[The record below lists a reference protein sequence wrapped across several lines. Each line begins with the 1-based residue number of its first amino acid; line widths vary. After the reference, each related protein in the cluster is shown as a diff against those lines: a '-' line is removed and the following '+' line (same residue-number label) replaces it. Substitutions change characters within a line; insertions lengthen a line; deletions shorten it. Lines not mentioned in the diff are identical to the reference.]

1 MSVAGEHPLTKL
13 TREMFE
19 EEEFPFTRDR
29 VVIGSMELLIGSRKI
44 INLV

>member
-19 EEEFPFTRDR
+19 EEEFPFTE
-29 VVIGSMELLIGSRKI
+29 IELLLDQWNYLIGSRKI